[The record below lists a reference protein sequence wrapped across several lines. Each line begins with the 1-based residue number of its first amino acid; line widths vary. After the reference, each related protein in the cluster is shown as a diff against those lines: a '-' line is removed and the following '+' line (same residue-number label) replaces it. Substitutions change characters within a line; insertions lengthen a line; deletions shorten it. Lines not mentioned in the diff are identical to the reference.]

1 MAGSMDFRLNLL
13 ANTTGL
19 QQGMDGAK
27 FAVNALVAAMAAVGV
42 GVSIKGLA
50 DAADSYANLSARI
63 SIATKDGGD
72 FTSAMAGVHQVA
84 LMTNTSLDSTGM
96 LFTKVNDIGKQMG
109 LTQQDSLDLVKTIN
123 MAIQTG
129 GGSAASSEAAIVQLT
144 QALQSG
150 VLRGD
155 EFNSIME
162 QAPGISSALAKSL
175 GVTTG
180 ELRKMAGEGQ
190 LSATKVIGA
199 LKEQSASI
207 QADYEKFPLTIG
219 NALQKIQTQWQIL
232 IGTMDQANGAST
244 TVAQWLAMLAD
255 HMDIVTVLL
264 DDIGE
269 GFVWVGDQLKKIDTA
284 TIEAFKTALES
295 AYDTLKILASSVGAA
310 FEITA
315 DVLNTA
321 LGAVFDFGSGV
332 DTASDKTNG
341 LTKVLQ
347 AINVVIGFAGD
358 GFSAISIGLNLLAG
372 VVYDVAGAFTY
383 WKSKLL
389 FGDAKDK
396 ALQEYEELSKKA
408 QEYYK
413 KASDGAIEFRSKG
426 LEAAEDIGKTQKE
439 KDADA
444 VVSSK
449 QKLYKLLED
458 QKTEVDG
465 KKSSEEE
472 KVKAVQA
479 YADEAVKANNG
490 VLDSAVQLDLQSK
503 GYMVTLDSAGKVVV
517 ASMAAAKQAT
527 EENAKATELAK
538 EKAKQAETT
547 YQEFIKSSAAEKIQ
561 IQKQIEQAKVSGDLT
576 ALNSAK
582 TSLAAIDT
590 REAELNEARKQR
602 NAEAASGAAGVGK
615 AAENA
620 GKAAAQAL
628 GIDLDVSLNRVSKSF
643 KEGEGN
649 VDNFIAGLEGLGV
662 TGKQAGEVTYEA
674 WQKWAE
680 QAKSPAE
687 IEAAKAKMLE
697 FEKQGVFSA
706 KQVEMGMRY
715 LDEVNGKLPKN
726 ISEVEKAYKLLGITS
741 REEAGKMA
749 DAQMKAFDVMQKSGT
764 ASVEQLKQA
773 LVNMSDKIYASG
785 DAAKIAIYEAKA
797 ASLGLKIQTDETGKK
812 SVKAMS
818 DVEQA
823 IHRTRSATDGAKD
836 GFKSLGQVAR
846 EEAQS
851 VKSEW
856 EQALESAQASNEKF
870 KAEMKRQG
878 EALKKGIYE
887 YNSYSKT
894 DVISQLK
901 SKGYDDKEAERL
913 AGSIWSKGLEAD
925 RSARNDTVSSGNPA
939 MDALIKQEFDSASSK
954 GLTTQWGTNKIN
966 ELLRQ
971 VSGNTLT
978 SSGPSSKPVDVNSLA
993 PQMNKPVVSN
1003 TTTPAS
1009 KSVAYNIN
1017 IGGQTVTLYGD
1028 ESDQDPLD
1036 KMMRQLET
1044 LKKGM

>member
-63 SIATKDGGD
+63 SIATKDGGN
-72 FTSAMAGVHQVA
+72 FGQAMAGVHQVA

-244 TVAQWLAMLAD
+244 TIAQWLAMLAD
-255 HMDIVTVLL
+255 NMDIVTVLL

-321 LGAVFDFGSGV
+321 LGAIFDFGSGV
-332 DTASDKTNG
+332 DTVSDKTNG

-347 AINVVIGFAGD
+347 AINVVIGFASD

-396 ALQEYEELSKKA
+396 ALQEYEELASKA
-408 QEYYK
+408 QEYYQ
-413 KASDGAIEFRSKG
+413 KASNGALEFKSKG
-426 LEAAEDIGKTQKE
+426 IEAIGEISKTQKE
-439 KDADA
+439 KDVEALE
-444 VVSSK
+444 SSK
-449 QKLYKLLED
+449 QKLDKLLAD
-458 QKTEVDG
+458 QKAEVDG
-465 KKSSEEE
+465 KKSSEED

-517 ASMAAAKQAT
+517 TSMAAAKQAT
-527 EENAKATELAK
+527 EENSKATELAQ

-628 GIDLDVSLNRVSKSF
+628 GIDLDVRLNKVSKSF
-643 KEGEGN
+643 KEGEKN
-649 VDNFIAGLEGLGV
+649 VDEFSAGLKELGAD
-662 TGKQAGEVTYEA
+662 GKQAGDLTYEA
-674 WQKWAE
+674 WIKWLE
-680 QAKSPAE
+680 KAKSPAE
-687 IEAAKAKMLE
+687 IDVAKAKLQE
-697 FEKQGVFSA
+697 FGSQGQVSTS
-706 KQVEMGMRY
+706 QVEQG
-715 LDEVNGKLPKN
+715 LIAIKLQAQKLPDDIDPVTASFKALGIETKENLKLAAQKAVMDFVN
-726 ISEVEKAYKLLGITS
+726 IRDSGKATAEGVQKAY
-741 REEAGKMA
+741 EKMA
-749 DAQMKAFDVMQKSGT
+749 
-764 ASVEQLKQA
+764 SVVA
-773 LVNMSDKIYASG
+773 ASG
-785 DAAKIAIYEAKA
+785 DAGVIASANA
-797 ASLGLKIQTDETGKK
+797 AGAGRNLQIQIDTTGKA
-812 SVKAMS
+812 SVKSM
-818 DVEQA
+818 DEL
-823 IHRTRSATDGAKD
+823 TSANDRVKNSAEKIGDGYRGA
-836 GFKSLGQVAR
+836 GQVAR

-856 EQALESAQASNEKF
+856 DKTVEAAQASSEKF

-993 PQMNKPVVSN
+993 PQMNKPIVSN

-1017 IGGQTVTLYGD
+1017 IGGQAVTLYGD

>member
-72 FTSAMAGVHQVA
+72 FTSAMSGVHQVA

-232 IGTMDQANGAST
+232 IGTMDQANGASI
-244 TVAQWLAMLAD
+244 TVAQWLAMIAD
-255 HMDIVTVLL
+255 NMDIVTILL

-295 AYDTLKILASSVGAA
+295 AYDTLKTLASSVGAA

-396 ALQEYEELSKKA
+396 ALQEYEDLSKKA

-413 KASDGAIEFRSKG
+413 KSSDGAVEFKSKG
-426 LEAAEDIGKTQKE
+426 IEAIEEISKTQKE
-439 KDADA
+439 KDAESVA
-444 VVSSK
+444 SSK
-449 QKLYKLLED
+449 AKLESLLAD
-458 QKTEVDG
+458 QKAEVDG
-465 KKSSEEE
+465 KKSSEED

-517 ASMAAAKQAT
+517 TSMAAAKQAT
-527 EENAKATELAK
+527 EENSKATELAQ
-538 EKAKQAETT
+538 EKAKQTETT

-576 ALNSAK
+576 ALASAQA
-582 TSLAAIDT
+582 SLSAIDAK
-590 REAELNEARKQR
+590 EAELNTIRKQR
-602 NAEAASGAAGVGK
+602 NAEAISGAVGVSK
-615 AAENA
+615 AAESA
-620 GKAAAQAL
+620 AEGAAKAL
-628 GIDLDVSLNRVSKSF
+628 EINLDISLNRVSKSF
-643 KEGEGN
+643 KETGGN
-649 VDNFIAGLEGLGV
+649 VNTLSENIAGLGITGAKSSNLIYEG
-662 TGKQAGEVTYEA
+662 
-674 WQKWAE
+674 WIKWLE
-680 QAKSPAE
+680 KAKSPAE
-687 IEAAKAKMLE
+687 IDFAKVKLDE
-697 FEKQGVFSA
+697 FKEKGVFST
-706 KQVEMGMRY
+706 KQVELGMQAIQRATAKLPDD
-715 LDEVNGKLPKN
+715 LDEVGAAF
-726 ISEVEKAYKLLGITS
+726 ERLGIKT
-741 REEAGKMA
+741 K
-749 DAQMKAFDVMQKSGT
+749 
-764 ASVEQLKQA
+764 EQLKLAAQSALADFNTVQA
-773 LVNMSDKIYASG
+773 SGQATAEGIKQAYERAMQAAAASG
-785 DAAKIAIYEAKA
+785 DVAVIAATKSKS
-797 ASLGLKIQTDETGKK
+797 ASLGLEVQVDKTGKA
-812 SVKAMS
+812 SVKSMDELTSANDRARES
-818 DVEQA
+818 A
-823 IHRTRSATDGAKD
+823 HRIGDGYRH
-836 GFKSLGQVAR
+836 SGQIAR
-846 EEAQS
+846 EEA
-851 VKSEW
+851 KSS
-856 EQALESAQASNEKF
+856 EQAWLDVIAVASKKF
-870 KAEMKRQG
+870 DTEMKRQG

-925 RSARNDTVSSGNPA
+925 RSARNDTVASGNPA

-993 PQMNKPVVSN
+993 PQMNKPIVSN

-1017 IGGQTVTLYGD
+1017 IGGQAVTLYGD

>member
-63 SIATKDGGD
+63 NIATKDGGD

-255 HMDIVTVLL
+255 NMDIVTVLL

-284 TIEAFKTALES
+284 TIEALKTALSS
-295 AYDTLKILASSVGAA
+295 AYDAIKSMAS
-310 FEITA
+310 
-315 DVLNTA
+315 A
-321 LGAVFDFGSGV
+321 LGNGLEIAGDQINSLLGAFFEFNSGV
-332 DTASDKTNG
+332 DTAADKTNG
-341 LTKVLQ
+341 LTKLLQ
-347 AINVVIGFAGD
+347 SLNVAFGFIND
-358 GFSAISIGLNLLAG
+358 GFSGIAIAANILSGA
-372 VVYDVAGAFTY
+372 VYAVAGGFV
-383 WKSKLL
+383 WLKSKILL
-389 FGDAKDK
+389 GDAKDAAIK
-396 ALQEYEELSKKA
+396 EFQDLTKKSD
-408 QEYYK
+408 EYYQR
-413 KASDGAIEFRSKG
+413 ASDGAMGFKSKG
-426 LEAAEDIGKTQKE
+426 IEAINEISKTQKE
-439 KDADA
+439 KDVEALE
-444 VVSSK
+444 SSK
-449 QKLYKLLED
+449 QKLDKLLAD
-458 QKTEVDG
+458 QKTEVNG
-465 KKSSEEE
+465 KKVSEAD

-479 YADEAVKANNG
+479 YADEAIKANGG
-490 VLDSAVQLDLQSK
+490 VLDSSVQLELQSK

-517 ASMAAAKQAT
+517 TSMAAAKQAT
-527 EENAKATELAK
+527 EENSKATELAQ

-628 GIDLDVSLNRVSKSF
+628 GIDLDVRLNKVSKSF
-643 KEGEGN
+643 KEGEKN
-649 VDNFIAGLEGLGV
+649 VDEFSAGLKELGAD
-662 TGKQAGEVTYEA
+662 GKQAGDLTYEA
-674 WQKWAE
+674 WIKWLE
-680 QAKSPAE
+680 KAKSPAE
-687 IEAAKAKMLE
+687 IDVAKAKLQE
-697 FEKQGVFSA
+697 FGSQGQVSTS
-706 KQVEMGMRY
+706 QVEQG
-715 LDEVNGKLPKN
+715 LIAIKLQAQKLPDDIDPVTASFKALGIETKENLKLAAQKAVMDFVN
-726 ISEVEKAYKLLGITS
+726 IRDSGKATAEGVQKAY
-741 REEAGKMA
+741 EKMA
-749 DAQMKAFDVMQKSGT
+749 
-764 ASVEQLKQA
+764 SVVA
-773 LVNMSDKIYASG
+773 ASG
-785 DAAKIAIYEAKA
+785 DAGVIASANA
-797 ASLGLKIQTDETGKK
+797 AGAGRNLQIQIDTTGKA
-812 SVKAMS
+812 SVKSM
-818 DVEQA
+818 DEL
-823 IHRTRSATDGAKD
+823 TSANDRVKNSAEKIGDGYRGA
-836 GFKSLGQVAR
+836 GQVAR

-856 EQALESAQASNEKF
+856 DKTVEAAQASSEKF

-993 PQMNKPVVSN
+993 PQMNKPIVSN

-1017 IGGQTVTLYGD
+1017 IGGQAVTLYGD

>member
-72 FTSAMAGVHQVA
+72 FTSAMSGVHQVA

-190 LSATKVIGA
+190 LSSTTVIKA
-199 LKEQSASI
+199 LREQSASI
-207 QADYEKFPLTIG
+207 QADYDQFPLTIG
-219 NALQKIQTQWQIL
+219 KALQKIQTQWQIL

-255 HMDIVTVLL
+255 HMGIVTVLL

-295 AYDTLKILASSVGAA
+295 AYDTLKTLASSVGAA

-315 DVLNTA
+315 DVLNTV

-465 KKSSEEE
+465 KKASEAD

-538 EKAKQAETT
+538 EKAKQAETD
-547 YQEFIKSSAAEKIQ
+547 YQEFMRASAIERIVL
-561 IQKQIEQAKVSGDLT
+561 QKQIEQAKVSGDLT

-925 RSARNDTVSSGNPA
+925 RSARNDKVSSGNPA
-939 MDALIKQEFDSASSK
+939 MAALIKQEFDSASSK

-993 PQMNKPVVSN
+993 PQMNKPIVSN

-1017 IGGQTVTLYGD
+1017 IGGQAVTLYGD

>member
-50 DAADSYANLSARI
+50 EAADSYANLSARI
-63 SIATKDGGD
+63 SIATKDGGN
-72 FTSAMAGVHQVA
+72 FGQAMAGVHQVA

-190 LSATKVIGA
+190 LSSTTVIKA
-199 LKEQSASI
+199 LREQSASI
-207 QADYEKFPLTIG
+207 QADYDQFPLTIG
-219 NALQKIQTQWQIL
+219 KALQKIQTQWQIL

-244 TVAQWLAMLAD
+244 TVAQWLAMLAE
-255 HMDIVTVLL
+255 HMGIVTVLL

-321 LGAVFDFGSGV
+321 LGAIFDFGSGV
-332 DTASDKTNG
+332 DAVSDKTNG

-396 ALQEYEELSKKA
+396 ALQEYGELASKA
-408 QEYYK
+408 QEYYQ
-413 KASDGAIEFRSKG
+413 KASNGALEFKSKG
-426 LEAAEDIGKTQKE
+426 IEAIGEISKTQKE
-439 KDADA
+439 KDAEA
-444 VVSSK
+444 IESSK
-449 QKLYKLLED
+449 QKLDKLLAD

-465 KKSSEEE
+465 KKSSEED

-503 GYMVTLDSAGKVVV
+503 GYMVTLDSTGKVVV
-517 ASMAAAKQAT
+517 TSMAAAKQAT
-527 EENAKATELAK
+527 EENSKAAELAQ
-538 EKAKQAETT
+538 EKAKQAEIA
-547 YQEFIKSSAAEKIQ
+547 YQEFIKSSAVEKIQ

-576 ALNSAK
+576 ALASAQA
-582 TSLAAIDT
+582 SLSAIDT
-590 REAELNEARKQR
+590 KEAELNVIRKQR
-602 NAEAASGAAGVGK
+602 NAEVISGVVGANK
-615 AAENA
+615 AAEV
-620 GKAAAQAL
+620 AAKGAAEAL
-628 GIDLDVSLNRVSKSF
+628 GINLDISLNRVSKGF
-643 KEGEGN
+643 KE
-649 VDNFIAGLEGLGV
+649 AGGQVLTLSKEISGLGV
-662 TGKQAGEVTYEA
+662 SGKEASNLIYEG
-674 WQKWAE
+674 WIKWLE
-680 QAKSPAE
+680 KAKSPAE
-687 IEAAKAKMLE
+687 IDFAKVKLDE
-697 FEKQGVFSA
+697 FKEKGVFSTR
-706 KQVEMGMRY
+706 QVELGMQAIQRATAKLPDD
-715 LDEVNGKLPKN
+715 LDEVGAAF
-726 ISEVEKAYKLLGITS
+726 ERLGIKT
-741 REEAGKMA
+741 K
-749 DAQMKAFDVMQKSGT
+749 
-764 ASVEQLKQA
+764 EQLKLAAQSALADFNTVQA
-773 LVNMSDKIYASG
+773 SGQATAEGIKQAYERAMQAAAASG
-785 DAAKIAIYEAKA
+785 DVAVIAATKSKS
-797 ASLGLKIQTDETGKK
+797 ASLGLEVQVDKTGKT
-812 SVKAMS
+812 SVKSM
-818 DVEQA
+818 DEL
-823 IHRTRSATDGAKD
+823 TSANERVKDSAHKIGDGYRH
-836 GFKSLGQVAR
+836 SGQVAR
-846 EEAQS
+846 EEA
-851 VKSEW
+851 KSS
-856 EQALESAQASNEKF
+856 EQAWLDVIAVASKQF
-870 KAEMKRQG
+870 DSEMKRQG

-978 SSGPSSKPVDVNSLA
+978 SSGQSSKPVDVNSLA
-993 PQMNKPVVSN
+993 PQMNKSVVSN
-1003 TTTPAS
+1003 TTTSAS

-1017 IGGQTVTLYGD
+1017 IGGQVVTLYGD

>member
-63 SIATKDGGD
+63 SIATKDGGN
-72 FTSAMAGVHQVA
+72 FGQAMAGVHQVA

-190 LSATKVIGA
+190 LSSTTVIKA
-199 LKEQSASI
+199 LREQSASI
-207 QADYEKFPLTIG
+207 QADYDQFPLTIG
-219 NALQKIQTQWQIL
+219 KALQKIQTQWQIL

-255 HMDIVTVLL
+255 HMGIVTVLL

-321 LGAVFDFGSGV
+321 LGAIFDFGSGV
-332 DTASDKTNG
+332 DTVSDKTNG

-503 GYMVTLDSAGKVVV
+503 GYMVTLDSTGKVVV
-517 ASMAAAKQAT
+517 TSMAAAKQAT
-527 EENAKATELAK
+527 EENAKATELSK
-538 EKAKQAETT
+538 EKAKQAETA

-628 GIDLDVSLNRVSKSF
+628 GIDLDVRLNKVSKSF
-643 KEGEGN
+643 KEGEKN
-649 VDNFIAGLEGLGV
+649 VDEFSAGLKELGAD
-662 TGKQAGEVTYEA
+662 GKQAGDLTYEA
-674 WQKWAE
+674 WIKWLE
-680 QAKSPAE
+680 KAKSPAE
-687 IEAAKAKMLE
+687 IDVAKAKLQE
-697 FEKQGVFSA
+697 FGSQGQVSTS
-706 KQVEMGMRY
+706 QVEQG
-715 LDEVNGKLPKN
+715 LIAIKLQAQKLPDDIDPVTASFKALGIETKENLKLAAQKAVMDFVN
-726 ISEVEKAYKLLGITS
+726 IRDSGKATAEGVQKAY
-741 REEAGKMA
+741 EKMA
-749 DAQMKAFDVMQKSGT
+749 
-764 ASVEQLKQA
+764 SVVA
-773 LVNMSDKIYASG
+773 ASG
-785 DAAKIAIYEAKA
+785 DAGVIASANA
-797 ASLGLKIQTDETGKK
+797 AGAGRNLQIQIDTTGKA
-812 SVKAMS
+812 SVKSM
-818 DVEQA
+818 DEL
-823 IHRTRSATDGAKD
+823 TSANDRVKNSAEKIGDGYRGA
-836 GFKSLGQVAR
+836 GQVAR
-846 EEAQS
+846 EEA
-851 VKSEW
+851 KSS
-856 EQALESAQASNEKF
+856 EQAWLDVIAVASKQF
-870 KAEMKRQG
+870 DSEMKRQG

-925 RSARNDTVSSGNPA
+925 RSARNDTVASGNPA

-993 PQMNKPVVSN
+993 PQVNLPVTK
-1003 TTTPAS
+1003 TTANPTSRTVQNNISINGKTISIP
-1009 KSVAYNIN
+1009 VAEDNQGN
-1017 IGGQTVTLYGD
+1017 FNDFLN
-1028 ESDQDPLD
+1028 E
-1036 KMMRQLET
+1036 LEM
-1044 LKKGM
+1044 LKRGS

>member
-1 MAGSMDFRLNLL
+1 M
-13 ANTTGL
+13 
-19 QQGMDGAK
+19 
-27 FAVNALVAAMAAVGV
+27 
-42 GVSIKGLA
+42 
-50 DAADSYANLSARI
+50 
-63 SIATKDGGD
+63 
-72 FTSAMAGVHQVA
+72 
-84 LMTNTSLDSTGM
+84 
-96 LFTKVNDIGKQMG
+96 
-109 LTQQDSLDLVKTIN
+109 
-123 MAIQTG
+123 
-129 GGSAASSEAAIVQLT
+129 
-144 QALQSG
+144 
-150 VLRGD
+150 LRGD

-244 TVAQWLAMLAD
+244 TVAQWLAMIAD
-255 HMDIVTVLL
+255 NMDIVTILL

-269 GFVWVGDQLKKIDTA
+269 GFVWVGDQLKKIDIA

-341 LTKVLQ
+341 LTKVLR

-517 ASMAAAKQAT
+517 TSMAAAKQAT
-527 EENAKATELAK
+527 EENSKATELAQ

-576 ALNSAK
+576 ALASAQA
-582 TSLAAIDT
+582 SLSAIDAK
-590 REAELNEARKQR
+590 EAELNTIRKQR
-602 NAEAASGAAGVGK
+602 NAEAISGAVGVSK
-615 AAENA
+615 AAESA
-620 GKAAAQAL
+620 AEGAAKAL
-628 GIDLDVSLNRVSKSF
+628 EINLDISLNRVSKSF
-643 KEGEGN
+643 KETGGN
-649 VDNFIAGLEGLGV
+649 VNTLSENIAGLGITGAKSSNLIYEG
-662 TGKQAGEVTYEA
+662 
-674 WQKWAE
+674 WIKWLE
-680 QAKSPAE
+680 KAKSPAE
-687 IEAAKAKMLE
+687 IDFAKVKLDE
-697 FEKQGVFSA
+697 FKEKGVFST
-706 KQVEMGMRY
+706 KQVELGMQAIQRATAKLPDD
-715 LDEVNGKLPKN
+715 LDEVGAAF
-726 ISEVEKAYKLLGITS
+726 ERLGIKT
-741 REEAGKMA
+741 K
-749 DAQMKAFDVMQKSGT
+749 
-764 ASVEQLKQA
+764 EQLKLAAQSALADFNTVQA
-773 LVNMSDKIYASG
+773 SGQATAEGIKQAYERAMQAAAASG
-785 DAAKIAIYEAKA
+785 DVAVIAATKSKS
-797 ASLGLKIQTDETGKK
+797 ASLGLEVQVDKTGKA
-812 SVKAMS
+812 SVKSM
-818 DVEQA
+818 DEL
-823 IHRTRSATDGAKD
+823 TSANERVKDSAHKIGDGYRH
-836 GFKSLGQVAR
+836 SGQVAR
-846 EEAQS
+846 EEA
-851 VKSEW
+851 KSS
-856 EQALESAQASNEKF
+856 EQAWLDVIAVASKQF
-870 KAEMKRQG
+870 DSEMKRQG

-925 RSARNDTVSSGNPA
+925 RSARNDTVASGNPA

-993 PQMNKPVVSN
+993 PQMNKPIVSN

-1017 IGGQTVTLYGD
+1017 IGGQAVTLYGD

>member
-63 SIATKDGGD
+63 SIATKDGGN
-72 FTSAMAGVHQVA
+72 FGQAMAGVHQVA

-244 TVAQWLAMLAD
+244 TIAQWLAMLAD
-255 HMDIVTVLL
+255 NMDIVTVLL

-321 LGAVFDFGSGV
+321 LGAIFDFGSGV
-332 DTASDKTNG
+332 DTVSDKTNG

-347 AINVVIGFAGD
+347 AINVVIGFASD

-396 ALQEYEELSKKA
+396 ALQEYEELASKA
-408 QEYYK
+408 QEYYQ
-413 KASDGAIEFRSKG
+413 KASNGALEFKSKG
-426 LEAAEDIGKTQKE
+426 IEAIGEISKTQKE
-439 KDADA
+439 EDAEA
-444 VVSSK
+444 LESSK
-449 QKLYKLLED
+449 QKLDKLLAD

-465 KKSSEEE
+465 KKASEAD

-538 EKAKQAETT
+538 EKAKQAETA

-628 GIDLDVSLNRVSKSF
+628 GIDLDVRLNKVSKSF
-643 KEGEGN
+643 KEGEKN
-649 VDNFIAGLEGLGV
+649 VDEFSAGLKELGAD
-662 TGKQAGEVTYEA
+662 GKQAGDLTYEA
-674 WQKWAE
+674 WIKWLE
-680 QAKSPAE
+680 KAKSPAE
-687 IEAAKAKMLE
+687 IDVAKAKLQE
-697 FEKQGVFSA
+697 FGSQGQVSTS
-706 KQVEMGMRY
+706 QVEQG
-715 LDEVNGKLPKN
+715 LIAIKLQAQKLPDDIDPVTASFKALGIETKENLKLAAQKAVMDFVN
-726 ISEVEKAYKLLGITS
+726 IRDSGKATAEGVQKAY
-741 REEAGKMA
+741 EKMA
-749 DAQMKAFDVMQKSGT
+749 
-764 ASVEQLKQA
+764 SVVA
-773 LVNMSDKIYASG
+773 ASG
-785 DAAKIAIYEAKA
+785 DAGVIASANA
-797 ASLGLKIQTDETGKK
+797 AGAGRNLQIQIDTTGKA
-812 SVKAMS
+812 SVKSM
-818 DVEQA
+818 DEL
-823 IHRTRSATDGAKD
+823 TSANDRVKNSAEKIGDGYRGA
-836 GFKSLGQVAR
+836 GQVAR

-856 EQALESAQASNEKF
+856 DKTVEAAQASSEKF

-925 RSARNDTVSSGNPA
+925 RSARNDTVASGNPA

-993 PQMNKPVVSN
+993 PQMNKPIVSN

-1017 IGGQTVTLYGD
+1017 IGGQAVTLYGD